1 MPNPS
6 QPPAPR
12 ALSDRPYVVALA
24 GMAAL
29 AAAMGIGRFAFTPL
43 LPMMLND
50 GVITLVEGSWLAT
63 ANYVGYLLGALAC
76 MALPWVAPKARQRWH
91 PARLARWGLAA
102 TVLLTLAMAL
112 PLPWAWAALR
122 FGAGVAS
129 AVVLLNIAAW
139 CMLRLVALG
148 QPALG
153 GLIFSGPGL
162 GIALTGL
169 SASAM
174 VASHWPAA
182 AGWAVFGLL
191 CVGLCALVWP
201 VVQGLPQAAAA
212 ATPASVTNPAGLG
225 PAARGVLT
233 LAYGLAGLGYI
244 VTATFLPVIARAAL
258 PAGSVWPDLFWP
270 LFGMGVAMGAALST
284 RAPVAWDR
292 RWLLLVA
299 YLLQAAAIGLS
310 LVWPGV
316 AGFALGS
323 WLLGLPFTAI
333 TFFGLQEARRVWP
346 SAGDSFTGLLTAAY
360 GLGQI
365 IGPPHG
371 GLDAA
376 PRRHAQPG
384 LHPGAGGGCG
394 GLVAGCRVVRG
405 DGVALAVTGP
415 LSSRGGLYFAR
426 ASGRRSTKQAPPPAW
441 SSQCTL
447 PLCRPAMD
455 RTSASPRPT
464 PPERSL
470 APGRR

>member
-6 QPPAPR
+6 QSPAPR

-43 LPMMLND
+43 LPMMLSD
-50 GVITLVEGSWLAT
+50 GVITLVDGSWLAT

-76 MALPWVAPKARQRWH
+76 MALPWVAPESTPALAPGTPGPLGPGGHGAAHAGHGVALAMGLGGAAVRCGGGQCGGAAQYCSLVHVAPGGAGAARAGRADFQRAGPGH
-91 PARLARWGLAA
+91 CAHGLVGQRHGGVALARCGGLGGVWPAVRGA
-102 TVLLTLAMAL
+102 VCTGVAG
-112 PLPWAWAALR
+112 
-122 FGAGVAS
+122 GAGS
-129 AVVLLNIAAW
+129 
-139 CMLRLVALG
+139 
-148 QPALG
+148 
-153 GLIFSGPGL
+153 
-162 GIALTGL
+162 
-169 SASAM
+169 
-174 VASHWPAA
+174 A
-182 AGWAVFGLL
+182 AGGGCSQLRAV
-191 CVGLCALVWP
+191 A
-201 VVQGLPQAAAA
+201 
-212 ATPASVTNPAGLG
+212 NPPGLG

-310 LVWPGV
+310 LVWPGA

-365 IGPPHG
+365 IGPPMVAWTLHR
-371 GLDAA
+371 AA
-376 PRRHAQPG
+376 TPSQG
-384 LHPGAGGGCG
+384 FTQ
-394 GLVAGCRVVRG
+394 GLVAAAA
-405 DGVALAVTGP
+405 ALLLGAALYAVMVWRWP
-415 LSSRGGLYFAR
+415 LRAR
-426 ASGRRSTKQAPPPAW
+426 
-441 SSQCTL
+441 
-447 PLCRPAMD
+447 
-455 RTSASPRPT
+455 
-464 PPERSL
+464 
-470 APGRR
+470 